1 MIKKILVVGGLV
13 TAGLFLG
20 GCSLVAKPA
29 KTEIKTE
36 SPVQI
41 ITGKIIVSGDVVN
54 ISSSGKIIEIT
65 SRKIDLKQYSGQQVT
80 VTGEFSGTTLFVD
93 RVE

>member
-29 KTEIKTE
+29 KTEIKIE

-41 ITGKIIVSGDVVN
+41 ITGTVLVSGDMVT
-54 ISSSGKIIEIT
+54 ISSSGKVIEIT
-65 SRKIDLKQYSGQQVT
+65 SRKINLKQYNGQQVT

-93 RVE
+93 KVK

>member
-20 GCSLVAKPA
+20 GCSLVEKQE
-29 KTEIKTE
+29 KTEIKIE

-41 ITGKIIVSGDVVN
+41 ITGTVLVSGDMVT
-54 ISSSGKIIEIT
+54 ITSSGKVIEIT
-65 SRKIDLKQYSGQQVT
+65 SRKINLKQYNGQQVT

-93 RVE
+93 KVK

>member
-29 KTEIKTE
+29 KSEIKIE

-41 ITGKIIVSGDVVN
+41 ITGKIIVSGDVVS
-54 ISSSGKIIEIT
+54 ISSSGKVIEIT
-65 SRKIDLKQYSGQQVT
+65 SRKIDLKNYNGRDVT
-80 VTGEFSGTTLFVD
+80 VWGEYSGTTLFVD